1 MNELFLLIPIITTSY
16 YITRPIIKD
25 TIIEI
30 KETKKTIQILNV
42 IATTI
47 LLGTI
52 ILKGQ
57 TITKILSAIIA
68 ILILTNIKL
77 ENQNVNLVTLILITL
92 TAIITQNFLII
103 TMLTIT
109 LFFKGLYEQQKQE
122 SITKTSNK
130 KEKQQRKQTKNV
142 KKYAP
147 EIALITGSI
156 IGILIIII

>member
-1 MNELFLLIPIITTSY
+1 MNELFLLIPIITASY

-30 KETKKTIQILNV
+30 KEKKKTIQILNL

-47 LLGTI
+47 LLGII

-57 TITKILSAIIA
+57 TNTKILSTIIA
-68 ILILTNIKL
+68 ILFLTNIKL
-77 ENQNVNLVTLILITL
+77 KNQNMNLVTLMLITL

-103 TMLTIT
+103 TILTIM
-109 LFFKGLYEQQKQE
+109 LFFKGLNEQQKQE

-130 KEKQQRKQTKNV
+130 KEKQQRKQIKNV
-142 KKYAP
+142 KKYAS
-147 EIALITGSI
+147 EIAIITGSI
-156 IGILIIII
+156 LGILIIII